1 MSCIRRWL
9 MRCMNSVVEGGRK
22 TLLAA
27 EVFISRIL
35 RVNALCELKGCFI
48 DAGVSNRLSTQI
60 TAGVYNVNTRV
71 SYLFIQRECV

>member
-1 MSCIRRWL
+1 

-22 TLLAA
+22 TPLAAEHA

-35 RVNALCELKGCFI
+35 GANALCELKGCFI

-60 TAGVYNVNTRV
+60 TAGGV
-71 SYLFIQRECV
+71 